1 MYADAL
7 GSRKSFP
14 GVSVV
19 KNLPA
24 NAGDSRD
31 AGSIPELGRSPEGG
45 NGNPLQYSCLENSVD
60 RGAWQATVHGV
71 PESDTTE
78 HAHNIYLNQ
87 KIILINTLA
96 RELEN

>member
-1 MYADAL
+1 MWIQSL
-7 GSRKSFP
+7 GWEDPLKEEMATHSSILARKIRCSM
-14 GVSVV
+14 
-19 KNLPA
+19 
-24 NAGDSRD
+24 
-31 AGSIPELGRSPEGG
+31 
-45 NGNPLQYSCLENSVD
+45 D

-78 HAHNIYLNQ
+78 QAHNIYLNQ